1 MTDFLYVL
9 KFRKNRYR
17 KQWFS
22 NFLRGSKKIFSVLA
36 FGGALPLGTSSVA
49 PEKAKMQGFRGGSEA
64 TDKQALPQGRKC
76 RENNTP
82 QALAASSRAHTSLEE
97 KPWSPHFTGREN

>member
-1 MTDFLYVL
+1 MTDFLNVL
-9 KFRKNRYR
+9 KIRKNRYR

-49 PEKAKMQGFRGGSEA
+49 PEKAKMLGFRG
-64 TDKQALPQGRKC
+64 TDGK
-76 RENNTP
+76 
-82 QALAASSRAHTSLEE
+82 
-97 KPWSPHFTGREN
+97 